1 MAEEIKEQPSQPAAR
16 QEKDKKSRTALW
28 FGILMITC
36 IILLAGAGFYL
47 LQQLREQQDQLSNQD
62 ELKIIEITKQ
72 MNTYQSQLATIQTQL
87 TTFDAE
93 ISGKETHLNKKLDDF
108 AKAHGEK
115 LETTRAELLQ
125 EIKYLQRQL
134 GKTRGDWLV
143 ADAEYLLSVANQRL
157 YLVGDLNTTR
167 EALEA
172 ADQRLRES
180 GDSSVF
186 KVREQIAKEL
196 EALQKV
202 QLPDIVGMYATL
214 QSLKEKIPS
223 LAVFLPYAG
232 KEITDTSTIHDHK
245 MPTEESHDMLSTI
258 FGQLEGYV
266 TLRHT
271 DQPIKEIL
279 TPEQAQF
286 TRDQLGVKLEMIKTA
301 LVQQNEAMYR
311 TVIADAKEWLAD
323 NFSQND
329 DSKRFSAELDRLNAV
344 KFRDQLPDISVS
356 LKRLRDLSKFR
367 IENDKAILDNENQP
381 GQAKPAQ

>member
-1 MAEEIKEQPSQPAAR
+1 MAEEIKEQPSQPAPR
-16 QEKDKKSRTALW
+16 TKEKKSQAALW
-28 FGILMITC
+28 AGIFMMVC
-36 IILLAGAGFYL
+36 IVLLAGAGFYL

-72 MNTYQSQLATIQTQL
+72 MNTYQSQLASIQARL
-87 TTFDAE
+87 ATFDSE

-108 AKAHGEK
+108 AKVHGEK
-115 LETTRAELLQ
+115 LETIRAELLQ

-196 EALQKV
+196 EAVQKV
-202 QLPDIVGMYATL
+202 KLPDIVGLYATL
-214 QSLKEKIPS
+214 QSLKEKIS
-223 LAVFLPYAG
+223 TLAVFLPYAG
-232 KEITDTSTIHDHK
+232 KKITDSSTIHDHK
-245 MPTEESHDMLSTI
+245 NPTEERHDVLSTI

-271 DQPIKEIL
+271 DQPVTEIL
-279 TPEQAQF
+279 TPEQAHF
-286 TRDQLGVKLEMIKTA
+286 IRDQLGVKLEMIKTA
-301 LVQQNEAMYR
+301 LVQRNDALYR
-311 TVIADAKEWLAD
+311 AVIADATDWLND
-323 NFSQND
+323 NFSQNE
-329 DSKRFSAELDRLNAV
+329 DSKRFASELERLNAV

-356 LKRLRDLSKFR
+356 LKMLRDLSKFR
-367 IENDKAILDNENQP
+367 IENDKAMLDNENQP
-381 GQAKPAQ
+381 DRTPPSQ